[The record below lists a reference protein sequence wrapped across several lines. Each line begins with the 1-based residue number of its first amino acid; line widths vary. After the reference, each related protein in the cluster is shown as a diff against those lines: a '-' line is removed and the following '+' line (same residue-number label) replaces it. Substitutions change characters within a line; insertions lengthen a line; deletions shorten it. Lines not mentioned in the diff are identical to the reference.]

1 MGRGLKQNMNHQKYV
16 KGQWQRRK
24 NRVRKK
30 VIGTAQQ
37 PRMTVFRSLR
47 NVYVQVID
55 DINAVTLVSAS
66 TKAKDYAG
74 DAKKTGNKD
83 AAGKVG
89 EDVARK
95 ALAMGI
101 RQVRFDR
108 NGYQYH
114 GRVKALAEAARK
126 AGLVF

>member
-1 MGRGLKQNMNHQKYV
+1 MNHQKYV
-16 KGQWQRRK
+16 KGQWKRRK

-30 VIGTAQQ
+30 VMGTAEQ
-37 PRMTVFRSLR
+37 PRLTVFRSLR
-47 NVYVQVID
+47 NMYVQVID
-55 DINAVTLVSAS
+55 DINAVTLVAAS
-66 TKAKDYAG
+66 TKAKDYSG
-74 DAKKTGNKD
+74 EKKTGNKD

-95 ALAMGI
+95 ALALGI

-108 NGYQYH
+108 NGYKYH